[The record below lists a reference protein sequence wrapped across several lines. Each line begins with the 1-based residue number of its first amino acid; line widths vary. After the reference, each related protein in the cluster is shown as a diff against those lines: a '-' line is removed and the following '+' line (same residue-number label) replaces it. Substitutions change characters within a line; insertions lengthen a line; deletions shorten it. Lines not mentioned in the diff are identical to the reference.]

1 MKYCVVNRYVACTYG
16 HTQIQKIISPSSS
29 ILNRIGDNSRYLN
42 IITYRRMDSLYCL
55 ENICRLVQSNS
66 SALLLVDSSESNC
79 RNASFTS
86 SSTKFLAEQRPKL
99 HDGEVTHTI
108 LHSLLSTNS
117 FDSAGWFSLLL
128 CTKLITAGLNSNISI
143 SSIVK
148 GYSLANSALDYAIDP
163 NKEYV
168 ANEQSPHL
176 QHLSWEDLDSIICVI
191 KTSLTSRHI
200 LQLTPQQTKKVSVSL
215 LTTFLSSV
223 DRDNLTSSIVFRHA
237 VGLPIE
243 RIMALEDTLVMDI
256 PIPMTLTKSNREQCH
271 TSSSS
276 GQYVDLIVSI
286 FENSVELS
294 SFPSFSFEVLNTT
307 VPAMKKGSSLTSSV
321 KSLEFLFLE
330 RLASILKRSKVTL
343 VACQR
348 RIHPYLIQILRRD
361 GIICL
366 PRLSVRYCGALQRLS
381 GARQL
386 VSFPLSHEVASV
398 IESSSLGYLAS
409 IECRTVFGRKYVVAS
424 NAPTHVPELSR
435 ELFHD
440 HQYAFLSRTFDERC
454 AEAIQLRQSA
464 NSTLIVTAPSEILC
478 SELQSA
484 CEDIVRTLVSL
495 LTNPYLLPGS
505 GVWQM
510 RTAADLKRN
519 LLKKCLDSQFDSPC
533 NHLALGSPVEVPRAF
548 TLFVNCLHDCGKIIS
563 GRSGM
568 CVEGC
573 DLFGDLKSDNSHD
586 VDRCK
591 DNHRIHQDKA
601 QDTESLSKGDYNTID
616 SSLIAGA
623 GQGHPCYGTSST
635 VEALASNRNAIQLAV
650 EAAIC
655 VLDIDGAL
663 RSHPLVTSKYYD

>member
-1 MKYCVVNRYVACTYG
+1 MN
-16 HTQIQKIISPSSS
+16 
-29 ILNRIGDNSRYLN
+29 
-42 IITYRRMDSLYCL
+42 SLYCL
-55 ENICRLVQSNS
+55 ENLSRLVHSKS
-66 SALLLVDSSESNC
+66 SAILLVDSSESNC
-79 RNASFTS
+79 GNASFTS
-86 SSTKFLAEQRPKL
+86 SSTKFLAEQRPKS
-99 HDGEVTHTI
+99 HDGEVAHTI
-108 LHSLLSTNS
+108 LHRLLSSNS
-117 FDSAGWFSLLL
+117 FDNAGWFSLLL
-128 CTKLITAGLNSNISI
+128 STKLITAGLNSNISI

-148 GYSLANSALDYAIDP
+148 GYSLANSALAYAIDP

-168 ANEQSPHL
+168 ANQQSPQL
-176 QHLSWEDLDSIICVI
+176 RLLSWENFDSIICVI
-191 KTSLTSRHI
+191 KTSLASRHI

-215 LTTFLSSV
+215 LTTFLSSM
-223 DRDNLTSSIVFRHA
+223 DRDNLASSIIFRHA

-243 RIMALEDTLVMDI
+243 RIMALVDTLVLDI
-256 PIPMTLTKSNREQCH
+256 PIPMTLTKSKREQCYAS
-271 TSSSS
+271 TSS

-286 FENSVELS
+286 FENSLELS
-294 SFPSFSFEVLNTT
+294 SFPSYSFEILNATI
-307 VPAMKKGSSLTSSV
+307 PATKKESSLTSSV

-330 RLASILKRSKVTL
+330 RLASIFKRSKVTL

-386 VSFPLSHEVASV
+386 VSFPLSHEVASF
-398 IESSSLGYLAS
+398 IEPSSLGYLAS
-409 IECRTVFGRKYVVAS
+409 MECRTVFGRKYVVAS
-424 NAPTHVPELSR
+424 NAPIHAAEVCR

-440 HQYAFLSRTFDERC
+440 HQYAVLSRTFDERH

-464 NSTLIVTAPSEILC
+464 TSTLILTAPSEILC

-495 LTNPYLLPGS
+495 LTSPYLLPGS

-510 RTAADLKRN
+510 RTAADLKHN
-519 LLKKCLDSQFDSPC
+519 FLNKCLDSQSDNPC
-533 NHLALGSPVEVPRAF
+533 NHLALGSPVDVLKAS
-548 TLFVNCLHDCGKIIS
+548 TLFVNCLHDCGKIMS

-573 DLFGDLKSDNSHD
+573 DPLGDLQFDNSHG
-586 VDRCK
+586 VDPCV
-591 DNHRIHQDKA
+591 DNHSIHQDEA
-601 QDTESLSKGDYNTID
+601 RNTDSLSKGDCNIID

-623 GQGHPCYGTSST
+623 EQGHPWYGTTST
-635 VEALASNRNAIQLAV
+635 VEALAPNRNAVQLAV
-650 EAAIC
+650 DAAIC

-663 RSHPLVTSKYYD
+663 RSHPLVTNKHYD

>member
-1 MKYCVVNRYVACTYG
+1 MIAD
-16 HTQIQKIISPSSS
+16 S
-29 ILNRIGDNSRYLN
+29 
-42 IITYRRMDSLYCL
+42 ITYRRMNSLYCL
-55 ENICRLVQSNS
+55 ENLYRLVHSKS

-86 SSTKFLAEQRPKL
+86 SSTKFLAEQRPKS
-99 HDGEVTHTI
+99 HDGEVAHTT
-108 LHSLLSTNS
+108 LHSLLSSNS
-117 FDSAGWFSLLL
+117 FDNAGWFSLLL
-128 CTKLITAGLNSNISI
+128 STKLITAGLNSNISI

-148 GYSLANSALDYAIDP
+148 GYSLANSALAYAIDP

-168 ANEQSPHL
+168 ANQQSPHL
-176 QHLSWEDLDSIICVI
+176 RHLSWEDFDSIICVI

-223 DRDNLTSSIVFRHA
+223 DRENLTSSIIFRHA

-256 PIPMTLTKSNREQCH
+256 PIPLSMTKSKREQCYA
-271 TSSSS
+271 SSSS

-286 FENSVELS
+286 FENSLELS
-294 SFPSFSFEVLNTT
+294 SFPRYSFEILNTT
-307 VPAMKKGSSLTSSV
+307 VPAVKESSLTSSV
-321 KSLEFLFLE
+321 KSSEFLFLE

-348 RIHPYLIQILRRD
+348 RIHPYLVQILRRD

-386 VSFPLSHEVASV
+386 VSFPLTHEVASL
-398 IESSSLGYLAS
+398 IEPSSLGYLAS

-424 NAPTHVPELSR
+424 NAPIHAAEVSR

-440 HQYAFLSRTFDERC
+440 RQHAVLSRTFHERC
-454 AEAIQLRQSA
+454 AEAIQLRQLA
-464 NSTLIVTAPSEILC
+464 TSTLILTAPSETLC
-478 SELQSA
+478 IELQSA

-495 LTNPYLLPGS
+495 LTSPYLLPGS

-519 LLKKCLDSQFDSPC
+519 FLKKCLDSQSDNPC
-533 NHLALGSPVEVPRAF
+533 NHLALGSPVDVLKAS
-548 TLFVNCLHDCGKIIS
+548 TLFVNCLHDCGRIVS

-573 DLFGDLKSDNSHD
+573 DAVGALKFDNSHG
-586 VDRCK
+586 VDSCV
-591 DNHRIHQDKA
+591 DNHRKYQEEAHSAD
-601 QDTESLSKGDYNTID
+601 SFNKGDYNTIG

-623 GQGHPCYGTSST
+623 EQGHPWNGTSFT
-635 VEALASNRNAIQLAV
+635 VEALAPNRYAVQLAV
-650 EAAIC
+650 EAATCI
-655 VLDIDGAL
+655 LDIDGAM
-663 RSHPLVTSKYYD
+663 RSHPLVTNKHYN

>member
-1 MKYCVVNRYVACTYG
+1 MN
-16 HTQIQKIISPSSS
+16 
-29 ILNRIGDNSRYLN
+29 
-42 IITYRRMDSLYCL
+42 SLYCL
-55 ENICRLVQSNS
+55 ENLSRLVHSKS
-66 SALLLVDSSESNC
+66 SALLLVDSLESDC
-79 RNASFTS
+79 GNATFTS
-86 SSTKFLAEQRPKL
+86 SSTKFLSEQRPKS
-99 HDGEVTHTI
+99 HDGEVAHTI
-108 LHSLLSTNS
+108 LHSLLSSNS
-117 FDSAGWFSLLL
+117 FDNAGWFSLLL
-128 CTKLITAGLNSNISI
+128 STKLITAGLNSNISI

-148 GYSLANSALDYAIDP
+148 GYSLANSALAYAIDP
-163 NKEYV
+163 KKEYV
-168 ANEQSPHL
+168 ANQQSPQL
-176 QHLSWEDLDSIICVI
+176 RHLSWEDFNSIICVI

-243 RIMALEDTLVMDI
+243 RIMALEDTVVMDI
-256 PIPMTLTKSNREQCH
+256 PIPMTLTKSKREQCH
-271 TSSSS
+271 SSSSS

-286 FENSVELS
+286 FENSLELS
-294 SFPSFSFEVLNTT
+294 SFPSYSFEVLNTT
-307 VPAMKKGSSLTSSV
+307 VPAMKKESSLTSSV

-386 VSFPLSHEVASV
+386 VSFPLSHEVASL
-398 IESSSLGYLAS
+398 IEPSSLGYLAS
-409 IECRTVFGRKYVVAS
+409 IECRTLFGRKYVVAS
-424 NAPTHVPELSR
+424 NAPIHAAEVSR

-440 HQYAFLSRTFDERC
+440 HQYSVLSRTFDERYT
-454 AEAIQLRQSA
+454 EAIQLRQSA
-464 NSTLIVTAPSEILC
+464 TSTLILTAPSEILC
-478 SELQSA
+478 GELQSA

-495 LTNPYLLPGS
+495 LTSPYLLPGS

-510 RTAADLKRN
+510 STAADLKRN
-519 LLKKCLDSQFDSPC
+519 FLKKCLDSQSDNPC
-533 NHLALGSPVEVPRAF
+533 NHLALGSPVDVLKAS

-563 GRSGM
+563 GRSGT

-573 DLFGDLKSDNSHD
+573 DPLGDLKSDDSHG
-586 VDRCK
+586 VDYCV
-591 DNHRIHQDKA
+591 DNHRKHQEEAQNTDGIH
-601 QDTESLSKGDYNTID
+601 KGDYNTID

-623 GQGHPCYGTSST
+623 EQGHPWNRTTST
-635 VEALASNRNAIQLAV
+635 VEALAPNRYAVQLAV

-663 RSHPLVTSKYYD
+663 RSHPLVRNKHYD